1 MFLLPVVVT
10 FIVLL
15 IMMLF
20 IASDYRV
27 YSRVLRLDLLGLFA
41 AMGIVASGIISL
53 ILYIGGLR

>member
-15 IMMLF
+15 IMMLA
-20 IASDYRV
+20 IATDYRV
-27 YSRVLRLDLLGLFA
+27 YSRDLRLDLLGLFA
-41 AMGIVASGIISL
+41 VMGIVASGIISL

>member
-15 IMMLF
+15 IMMLV

-27 YSRVLRLDLLGLFA
+27 YSRVLRLELFGLF
-41 AMGIVASGIISL
+41 GDICILASGIISF
-53 ILYIGGLR
+53 ILYIGVLR